1 MDKAL
6 RDPDSLAPMDG
17 RSGVLPHAD
26 DRVPITRDLMSA
38 LYRYKVPLAFVVGGQ
53 PGLTS
58 FRVGTWLP
66 KGSSVESVRYNG
78 RLVDTALATLY
89 PAIDLQPDNQD
100 GEVWERGGLVLGIP
114 TLKRPDAG
122 DGAAP
127 FDRLLRALHRVH
139 WLAMVLAQPVDE
151 KMVRDLKL
159 RLINDMRAV
168 ETATKLGGVPSP
180 LAAYYL
186 ELLGGQLKAFTDGQG
201 SGVWRTA
208 VYLLGDQDGYPEL
221 ASLWQ
226 GVFSGERSLPE
237 PVRVWDREDVPQLAA
252 SWAMIDPADEV
263 PAPAHYLQPFQ
274 HQTLLTSTQLAA
286 YVHFPN
292 LETSGFTITE
302 VPDLDAVP
310 PPADATALSLGQIIE
325 RWRLTP
331 TPYAVRPDQLTR
343 HTLVTGVTGSGK
355 TNTIFHL
362 LRQATGRGVPF
373 LVLEP
378 AKTEYRVLLNDHGI
392 GPSLQVYTL
401 GNENASPLRLNPF
414 EVLEGTPVAVHLDL
428 LRSAF
433 NASFGM
439 WTPLPQILEAALHAV
454 YTDQGWDVTAD
465 TNRRLDP
472 DADRSRAFPTLTDLV
487 NKVEALIPQLGYEE
501 KVTGDL
507 RAALTTR
514 LNSLRTGGKGR
525 MLDTRLSTPADA
537 LLSGPTVLEMEAMGD
552 DDDKAFVMG
561 LLLIRLAEYRRAQGD
576 VDTLQHLLV
585 LEEAHRL
592 LANTTPARGGEDN
605 EANVRGKAVETF
617 TNLLSEIRAYGQ
629 GVVVADQ
636 IPTKLS
642 PDVVK
647 NTNLKIVHRIVA
659 GDDREVLAASMA
671 MTARQSTALATLPV
685 GRAAVFTDGDDSP
698 LLVQVPA
705 SKGGTGTWP
714 SHAEV
719 RIHMASQGV
728 DTQPERLM
736 PSADCDQHC
745 LTAPEACEAAR
756 TLLSDAR
763 VTRAMAR
770 ILYSA
775 VQARGAVGR
784 LWPDLLA
791 VLEPRRP
798 PWVEQKDL
806 LACLVRHGA
815 RHFADLRGA
824 RAGWSYSQ
832 AAQIAEVAERT
843 LTAHLEG
850 HDTDQL
856 SADLRGLLLARQ
868 NGTYG
873 PYQGCA
879 AIWQRY
885 PGPCLCRYP
894 VAELAEARDFTDAW
908 SRARKGGLGREDG
921 GTTVLWGVC
930 RSAAY
935 QLVEFPDEQQ
945 PSQLAAQLA
954 EVAKCTALC
963 FAQQILDSEKWT
975 QPVDGQRLLARLMRE
990 AHQSD
995 NEKDRKGER

>member
-1 MDKAL
+1 M
-6 RDPDSLAPMDG
+6 
-17 RSGVLPHAD
+17 
-26 DRVPITRDLMSA
+26 
-38 LYRYKVPLAFVVGGQ
+38 
-53 PGLTS
+53 
-58 FRVGTWLP
+58 
-66 KGSSVESVRYNG
+66 VE
-78 RLVDTALATLY
+78 TALATLY
-89 PAIDLQPDNQD
+89 PAIDLQPDNKD
-100 GEVWERGGLVLGIP
+100 GDLWARGGLVLGIP

-127 FDRLLRALHRVH
+127 FDRLLRALHRVR
-139 WLAMVLAQPVDE
+139 WAATVLAQPVDE
-151 KMVRDLKL
+151 RMVRDLKL

-180 LAAYYL
+180 LAAHYL
-186 ELLGGQLKAFTDGQG
+186 ELLGVQLKAFTDGQG
-201 SGVWRTA
+201 TGVWRTA
-208 VYLLGDQDGYPEL
+208 VYLLGDQDGYPQL

-237 PVRVWDREDVPQLAA
+237 PVRIWDRDDIPRLAS
-252 SWAMIDPADEV
+252 SWAMIDPADDV

-292 LETSGFTITE
+292 LETNGFTITE
-302 VPDLDAVP
+302 VPELDTVP
-310 PPADATALSLGQIIE
+310 PPADTTALPLGKVIE
-325 RWRLTP
+325 RRRVTP
-331 TPYAVRPDQLTR
+331 TSYAVRADQLTR

-378 AKTEYRVLLNDHGI
+378 AKTEYRVLLSDPAI

-414 EVLEGTPVAVHLDL
+414 EVLEGTPIAVHLDL

-454 YTDQGWDVTAD
+454 YADHGWDVTAD

-472 DADRSRAFPTLTDLV
+472 DADRSRAFPTLADLV
-487 NKVEALIPQLGYEE
+487 TKVEALIPQLGYEE

-525 MLDTRLSTPADA
+525 MLDTRLSTPTDV
-537 LLSGPTVLEMEAMGD
+537 LLSEPTVLEMEAMGD

-561 LLLIRLAEYRRAQGD
+561 LLLIRLAEYRRASGD
-576 VDTLQHLLV
+576 VDSLKHLLV

-592 LANTTPARGGEDN
+592 LANTTPAARGEDT
-605 EANVRGKAVETF
+605 EADVRGKAVETF

-636 IPTKLS
+636 IPTKLA

-647 NTNLKIVHRIVA
+647 NTNLKIAHRIVA

-671 MTARQSTALATLPV
+671 MTGRQSTTLATLPV
-685 GRAAVFTDGDDSP
+685 GRAAVFTDGDDTP
-698 LLVQVPA
+698 LLVQIPA

-714 SHAEV
+714 SHADV
-719 RIHMASQGV
+719 RTHMASQGL
-728 DTQPERLM
+728 DTRPARLL
-736 PSADCDQHC
+736 PSVDCDQHC
-745 LTAPEACEAAR
+745 LAAPEACAAAR
-756 TLLSDAR
+756 ALLSDAPVR
-763 VTRAMAR
+763 RALAR
-770 ILYSA
+770 IIYSA
-775 VQARGAVGR
+775 VQARGALDR
-784 LWPDLLA
+784 LWPDFLA
-791 VLEPRRP
+791 VIEPRRP
-798 PWVEQKDL
+798 DWVDRKDL
-806 LACLVRHGA
+806 LACVARHGA
-815 RHFADLRGA
+815 QHFADRRGA
-824 RAGWSYSQ
+824 RANWSYSQ
-832 AAQIAEVAERT
+832 TAHIGQAAERI
-843 LTAHLEG
+843 LTAHSEG
-850 HDTDQL
+850 QDTDQP
-856 SADLRGLLLARQ
+856 SADLRGLLLAGQ

-873 PYQGCA
+873 PYLGCA
-879 AIWQRY
+879 AIWQGY

-894 VAELAEARDFTDAW
+894 VAELGEATDFTEAW
-908 SRARKGGLGREDG
+908 ARARKSDLGREDG
-921 GTTVLWGVC
+921 GIGVVWGVC
-930 RSAAY
+930 QSAAY
-935 QLVEFPDEQQ
+935 QLVEFPDDQQ
-945 PSQLAAQLA
+945 PSPLAAQLA

-963 FAQQILDSEKWT
+963 FAQQMLDSEKWT
-975 QPVDGQRLLARLMRE
+975 QPADQRQLLARLARE
-990 AHQSD
+990 ARPPDKQGQS
-995 NEKDRKGER
+995 ERER